1 DEPSGAQERQCRIA
15 NAAVQRRMT
24 LRGQR
29 RSEEVQGVGGEGR
42 LPMERMLPLLKPL
55 LMLTLLLI
63 FLKIDVLDL
72 LEKVRDYRLMVFIS
86 VIFLV
91 ITPLVLYGF
100 GLLFSQEL
108 AIGILLL
115 AAMPAGTSAPV
126 LVDMLK
132 GNYALGMSITLLT
145 SMLAPFTL
153 PLLFYFLIDS
163 SIEINQWSLFWDA
176 ASMIFIPML
185 LSVVIKPM
193 FPRYIKRVMPAFT
206 AINIIILFLILVTSF
221 GSQRAL
227 ILSAPLT
234 YLGDALVIVLIFI
247 LLHLIGYLMSYKMEK
262 KDRIALIVESA
273 YMNNG
278 LAIVLAAN
286 FFSPYVLI
294 LMVLAEIPWSL
305 LLIPLRWVLKRAQ
318 WV

>member
-1 DEPSGAQERQCRIA
+1 MKIFQWIEAHFWAFLIFAMVFSLVLP
-15 NAAVQRRMT
+15 
-24 LRGQR
+24 
-29 RSEEVQGVGGEGR
+29 
-42 LPMERMLPLLKPL
+42 LPMERMLPLLKPE

-63 FLKIDVLDL
+63 FLKIDVLEI
-72 LEKVRDYRLMVFIS
+72 LEKVRNYRLMLYISIVFLIIAP
-86 VIFLV
+86 V
-91 ITPLVLYGF
+91 VLYGF
-100 GLLFSQEL
+100 GLLFSQDL

-126 LVDMLK
+126 LVDVLK
-132 GNYALGMSITLLT
+132 GNASFAMSITLLT

-153 PLLFYFLIDS
+153 PFLFHFLLDS

-176 ASMIFIPML
+176 ASMIFIPMV
-185 LSVVIKPM
+185 LSIILKPL
-193 FPRYIKRVMPAFT
+193 FPRLIKRAMPSFT
-206 AINIIILFLILVTSF
+206 AINIIVLFLIVATSF
-221 GSQRAL
+221 GSQRSL
-227 ILSAPLT
+227 ILAAPLT
-234 YLGDALVIVLIFI
+234 YLGDTLVIVVVFIF
-247 LLHLIGYLMSYKMEK
+247 LHLIGYFMSHKMEK

-305 LLIPLRWVLKRAQ
+305 LLIPLRWMLKRAQ
-318 WV
+318 WA